1 MIHVNKLKTVLDF
14 KSLSLFSIYK
24 HSFTEFSSTYKPVN
38 EQSMHIFQYFTHKK
52 TPPALVRG
60 CFE

>member
-1 MIHVNKLKTVLDF
+1 MIHVNKLKNVLDF

-52 TPPALVRG
+52 TPPTI
-60 CFE
+60 